1 MYVNF
6 QMILKIEATNIQPQI
21 FCFSFVDLEK
31 LIETILAII
40 QTSPKHPVVL
50 TRTMHIDNLRL
61 QGAKVANP

>member
-1 MYVNF
+1 MLNI
-6 QMILKIEATNIQPQI
+6 QMRIKIEATNIQPQI
-21 FCFSFVDLEK
+21 FCFSFVYLEK
-31 LIETILAII
+31 LIETTLAII